1 MKYLQ
6 LFEHFLF
13 EIGDTSAKKY
23 KYKIKGKIDDM
34 SEFNKRIDAKFKTES
49 KLKYTL
55 TVINTNSFL
64 DVDFTADGE
73 YDETNRG
80 EMFKVMATV
89 VDVIENIVNSNEGIR
104 GVRYEPKYKGN
115 DPNDFGEGRDRL
127 YRRFIEKSIKRLGKS
142 IKFTQQGGTVFGT
155 ITEE

>member
-13 EIGDTSAKKY
+13 EIGDSSAKKY
-23 KYKIKGKIDDM
+23 KYKIKGRIDDM

-73 YDETNRG
+73 YEETNRG

-89 VDVIENIVNSNEGIR
+89 VDVIENIINSNEGIR

-115 DPNDFGEGRDRL
+115 DFGEGRDRL
-127 YRRFIEKSIKRLGKS
+127 YRLFIKKSIKRLGKS
-142 IKFTQQGGTVFGT
+142 IKFTQQGGTVFGI